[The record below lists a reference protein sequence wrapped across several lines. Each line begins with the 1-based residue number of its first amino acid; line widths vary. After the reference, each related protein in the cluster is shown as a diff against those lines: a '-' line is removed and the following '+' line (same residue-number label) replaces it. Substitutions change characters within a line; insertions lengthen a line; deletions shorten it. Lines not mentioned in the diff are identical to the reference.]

1 MKGSLRTVL
10 NIVMVCLLA
19 AGAFFYVKNVSEKKE
34 NAFEYEEA
42 RKIATST
49 QSTETVQ
56 KTEEYKE
63 NKPREYDPVVEQLI
77 ATDLKALQEINPE
90 VVGWVYIP
98 ETEIDYPVLQ
108 HSDNEYYLNHS
119 WENTKNPNG
128 AIFFDCET
136 SLDLTDFNTLVYG
149 HRINNKLMFSGLS
162 KFNSLE
168 YINAHPSV
176 YLVTEKGVCRYDIF
190 SAYQTGMQTIAFA
203 MRIETENMRKE
214 FINFAVDYSE
224 AFTGVV
230 PEPENSFL
238 TLATCN
244 FNGSSRQV
252 VQAVLNEEVSYFHG
266 E

>member
-1 MKGSLRTVL
+1 
-10 NIVMVCLLA
+10 MVCLLA

-42 RKIATST
+42 RKIATSA

-63 NKPREYDPVVEQLI
+63 NKPREYDPVIEQLI

-108 HSDNEYYLNHS
+108 HEDNEYYLNHS

-136 SLDLTDFNTLVYG
+136 STDLTDFNTLVYG
-149 HRINNKLMFSGLS
+149 HRINNKLMFSGLR
-162 KFNSLE
+162 KFNSLD

-230 PEPENSFL
+230 PEPENRFL

-252 VQAVLNEEVSYFHG
+252 VQAVLNEEVSYFYD